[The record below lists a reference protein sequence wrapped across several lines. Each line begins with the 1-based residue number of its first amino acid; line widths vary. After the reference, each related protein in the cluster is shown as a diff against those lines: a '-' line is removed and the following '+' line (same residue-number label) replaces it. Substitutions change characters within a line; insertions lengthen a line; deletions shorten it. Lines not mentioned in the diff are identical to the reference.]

1 MRYDVFISYSSR
13 DQKIAEGV
21 CAYLEQYGIRC
32 FVAYRDIPRGVVWAG
47 AIVDAL
53 EHSQM
58 MLVLFSK
65 HFNDSQQVDR
75 EIELAAEQG
84 MPILTFRLSGDD
96 FTGAKKYYLKNLNW
110 IDAFP
115 NPEHYFGSL
124 MDNVCRLLGKEPTP
138 IFVEKV
144 VDREQQQPEQPQME
158 VHSPSK
164 LHTSSIRNRKWGF
177 AIIIGLI
184 AIVTAIAIGLQW
196 NNTRRVEEERKAL
209 VAQMRNDSIARAEQI
224 RKDSMVLAHE
234 AELYEQ
240 RERHIKDSISA
251 AAERRR
257 EEELRYQDSLSR
269 VFLARREQQIKD
281 SLSAVAAE
289 AARLEEKKARTAPTL
304 LYVNTVPSGVT
315 VYVDGKRIGTTP
327 IDGKGIARGSH
338 KVKLSKNGYE
348 EKTIIRTFGDKPV
361 VLSEVLKEKP
371 QSSAQLQTQSQ
382 VQTQSQIQQPSSS
395 SVPATTGKINGHEWV
410 DLGLSVKWATCN
422 VGASSPSEY
431 GGYYAW
437 GETEEKTEYSWE
449 TYKWFKWFL
458 ISLPIPVMK
467 KYTVPGHRGVIDNKT
482 MLEIEDDVAH
492 VKWGGSWRIPTKDEI
507 IELCDKCSFEW
518 TTING
523 VNGKKVIG
531 PNGNSIFIPAAGS
544 RIDKGFSNVS
554 KSCLYWS
561 ATLCPSA
568 ATFADN
574 AHNLFLYK
582 DLVERSSSKR
592 YGGFSVRPV
601 TE

>member
-21 CAYLEQYGIRC
+21 CAYLEQHGIRC

-84 MPILTFRLSGDD
+84 MPILTFRLSEDD

-124 MDNVCRLLGKEPTP
+124 KDNVCRLLGKEPTP
-138 IFVEKV
+138 ISVDKV
-144 VDREQQQPEQPQME
+144 AKQEQQPEQPQME
-158 VHSPSK
+158 QHSPAVLTEK
-164 LHTSSIRNRKWGF
+164 AQPHTSSNPNHKWGF
-177 AIIIGLI
+177 AIAIGLV
-184 AIVTAIAIGLQW
+184 AVVTAVAIGLQW

-209 VAQMRNDSIARAEQI
+209 VAQMRNDSIARAV
-224 RKDSMVLAHE
+224 RDSIALVRE
-234 AELYEQ
+234 VELHEQ
-240 RERHIKDSISA
+240 RERYIKDSISA
-251 AAERRR
+251 AAERKR

-269 VFLARREQQIKD
+269 VFLVRREQQIKD
-281 SLSAVAAE
+281 SLAAVAAE

-327 IDGKGIARGSH
+327 IEGKGIARGSH
-338 KVKLSKNGYE
+338 KVKLSKEGYE
-348 EKTIIRTFGDKPV
+348 AKTLTRTFGDKPV

-371 QSSAQLQTQSQ
+371 QPAAQLQTQSQ
-382 VQTQSQIQQPSSS
+382 VQPQVLIQQTSSS

-422 VGASSPSEY
+422 VGASSPSDY
-431 GGYYAW
+431 GGYFAW
-437 GETEEKTEYSWE
+437 GETEEKVYYNWDN
-449 TYKWFKWFL
+449 YKWGNDLFMYK
-458 ISLPIPVMK
+458 VT
-467 KYTVPGHRGVIDNKT
+467 KYCTYSGCGIVDNKE
-482 MLEIEDDVAH
+482 MLDPEDDVAH
-492 VKWGGSWRIPTKDEI
+492 VKWGGGWRMPTLGEI
-507 IELCDKCSFEW
+507 HELLESCTW
-518 TTING
+518 YRTTQNRILG
-523 VNGKKVIG
+523 YKITG
-531 PNGNSIFIPAAGS
+531 PNGNSIFLPAAGYRGRFGLS
-544 RIDKGFSNVS
+544 DDGVDGH
-554 KSCLYWS
+554 YWS
-561 ATLCPSA
+561 ARLFGTYNSEY
-568 ATFADN
+568 N
-574 AHNLFLYK
+574 AYQLRFYYENHSPNWMSEHRNLGL
-582 DLVERSSSKR
+582 
-592 YGGFSVRPV
+592 SVRPV
-601 TE
+601 IK

>member
-84 MPILTFRLSGDD
+84 MPILTFRLSEDD

-144 VDREQQQPEQPQME
+144 MDREQQQPEQPQME

-164 LHTSSIRNRKWGF
+164 LHTSSIRNRKWGG

-382 VQTQSQIQQPSSS
+382 IQQPSSS
-395 SVPATTGKINGHEWV
+395 SVPATTGKINEHEWV

-449 TYKWFKWFL
+449 TYKWCKGDYN
-458 ISLPIPVMK
+458 SMT
-467 KYTVPGHRGVIDNKT
+467 KYCTNSKYGTVDNKT
-482 MLEIEDDVAH
+482 TLELEDDVAR
-492 VKWGGSWRIPTKDEI
+492 VKWGGSWRMPTSSEIDELI
-507 IELCDKCSFEW
+507 KGCTWKW
-518 TTING
+518 TTQNG
-523 VNGKKVIG
+523 VNGYKVTG
-531 PNGNSIFIPAAGS
+531 ANGNSIFLPAAGFVTFGTKPEWS
-544 RIDKGFSNVS
+544 GKYGHYYSNMLRDEGYS
-554 KSCLYWS
+554 YDAEYLSFGNDYGREHLYQ
-561 ATLCPSA
+561 T
-568 ATFADN
+568 
-574 AHNLFLYK
+574 AHHRCHAYP
-582 DLVERSSSKR
+582 
-592 YGGFSVRPV
+592 VRPV
-601 TE
+601 TK

>member
-21 CAYLEQYGIRC
+21 CAYLEQHGIRC

-84 MPILTFRLSGDD
+84 MSILTFRLSEDD

-124 MDNVCRLLGKEPTP
+124 KDNVCRLLGKEPTP
-138 IFVEKV
+138 ISVDKV
-144 VDREQQQPEQPQME
+144 AKQEQQPEQPQME
-158 VHSPSK
+158 QHSPSVLTEK
-164 LHTSSIRNRKWGF
+164 AQPHTSSNPNHKWGF
-177 AIIIGLI
+177 AIAIGLV
-184 AIVTAIAIGLQW
+184 AVVTAVAIGLQW

-224 RKDSMVLAHE
+224 REDSIALARE
-234 AELYEQ
+234 AELHEQ

-251 AAERRR
+251 AAERRH

-289 AARLEEKKARTAPTL
+289 AARLEEK
-304 LYVNTVPSGVT
+304 N
-315 VYVDGKRIGTTP
+315 
-327 IDGKGIARGSH
+327 
-338 KVKLSKNGYE
+338 
-348 EKTIIRTFGDKPV
+348 
-361 VLSEVLKEKP
+361 P
-371 QSSAQLQTQSQ
+371 QSSAQPQVQSQ
-382 VQTQSQIQQPSSS
+382 SQKQQSSSS

-422 VGASSPSEY
+422 VGASSPSEC

-437 GETEEKTEYSWE
+437 GETEEKSEYSE
-449 TYKWFKWFL
+449 KNYKWWSRGITKYFFDYKWGT
-458 ISLPIPVMK
+458 I
-467 KYTVPGHRGVIDNKT
+467 
-482 MLEIEDDVAH
+482 LEPEDDVAH
-492 VKWGGSWRIPTKDEI
+492 VKWGDGWRMPTRSEIYELIKGCSWK
-507 IELCDKCSFEW
+507 W
-518 TTING
+518 TSVGG
-523 VNGKKVIG
+523 VNGYIITG
-531 PNGNSIFIPAAGS
+531 ANGNTIFLPATGLFCGS
-544 RIDKGFSNVS
+544 KVKYYGSEAFYNSLTLDRDTDKWN
-554 KSCLYWS
+554 CLLHF
-561 ATLCPSA
+561 T
-568 ATFADN
+568 
-574 AHNLFLYK
+574 
-582 DLVERSSSKR
+582 KR
-592 YGGFSVRPV
+592 FFDGALGIRYYGCSVRPV

>member
-13 DQKIAEGV
+13 DQKMAEGV
-21 CAYLEQYGIRC
+21 CAYLEQHGIRC

-84 MPILTFRLSGDD
+84 MPILTFRLSEDD

-124 MDNVCRLLGKEPTP
+124 KDNVCRLLGKEPTP
-138 IFVEKV
+138 IS
-144 VDREQQQPEQPQME
+144 VDKAAEPEQQPEQPQME
-158 VHSPSK
+158 QHSPSVLTGK
-164 LHTSSIRNRKWGF
+164 ELPHTSSNSNRKWEF
-177 AIIIGLI
+177 AIAIGLV
-184 AIVTAIAIGLQW
+184 AVVTAIAIGLQW
-196 NNTRRVEEERKAL
+196 NNARRMEKERRAL
-209 VAQMRNDSIARAEQI
+209 VAQMRNDSIARAE
-224 RKDSMVLAHE
+224 RMRDSIALARE
-234 AELYEQ
+234 AELHEQ
-240 RERHIKDSISA
+240 RERYIKDSISA

-289 AARLEEKKARTAPTL
+289 KARLEEKKARTVPTL

-327 IDGKGIARGSH
+327 IEGKGIARGSH
-338 KVKLSKNGYE
+338 KVKLGKEGYE
-348 EKTIIRTFGDKPV
+348 EKTLTRTFGDKPV

-371 QSSAQLQTQSQ
+371 KPAAQFQTQSQ
-382 VQTQSQIQQPSSS
+382 VQIQSQIQQPASS

-437 GETEEKTEYSWE
+437 GETEEKTAYSWD
-449 TYKWFKWFL
+449 TYKWGG
-458 ISLPIPVMK
+458 
-467 KYTVPGHRGVIDNKT
+467 KYWYKVAKYCTYSENGIVDNKKK
-482 MLEIEDDVAH
+482 LDLEDDVAH
-492 VKWGGSWRIPTKDEI
+492 VKWGRDWRMPTFNEI
-507 IELCDKCSFEW
+507 YELLECCTW
-518 TTING
+518 YRTTQNG
-523 VNGKKVIG
+523 VNGYKITG
-531 PNGNSIFIPAAGS
+531 PNGNTIFLPAAGY
-544 RIDKGFSNVS
+544 RYRSNLYEDGADG
-554 KSCLYWS
+554 CYWS
-561 ATLCPSA
+561 ASLFGTYSA
-568 ATFADN
+568 EYCAYR
-574 AHNLFLYK
+574 LGFLYN
-582 DLVERSSSKR
+582 SSPSWSSDHR
-592 YGGFSVRPV
+592 DCGLSVRPV
-601 TE
+601 TK

>member
-84 MPILTFRLSGDD
+84 MPILTFRLSEDD

-144 VDREQQQPEQPQME
+144 MDREQQQPEQPQME

-164 LHTSSIRNRKWGF
+164 LHTSSIRNRKWGG

-224 RKDSMVLAHE
+224 RKDSMVFAHE

-348 EKTIIRTFGDKPV
+348 EKTIIRTFGDKPI
-361 VLSEVLKEKP
+361 VLSEVLTEKP
-371 QSSAQLQTQSQ
+371 QPAAQLQTQSQ
-382 VQTQSQIQQPSSS
+382 VQPQPQMQQSSSS
-395 SVPATTGKINGHEWV
+395 SVPATTGEINGYEWV

-437 GETEEKTEYSWE
+437 GETEEKTNYSWE
-449 TYKWFKWFL
+449 TYKWCKGT
-458 ISLPIPVMK
+458 SESMT
-467 KYTVPGHRGVIDNKT
+467 KYCTNIEYGTVDNRT
-482 MLEIEDDVAH
+482 TLEPEDDVAR
-492 VKWGGSWRIPTKDEI
+492 VKWGGSWRMPTLVENK
-507 IELCDKCSFEW
+507 ELVENCTWER
-518 TTING
+518 TTRNG
-523 VNGKKVIG
+523 VNGYEVIG
-531 PNGNSIFIPAAGS
+531 SNGNSIFLPAAGY
-544 RIDKGFSNVS
+544 RNGENVYGRGELGNY
-554 KSCLYWS
+554 CS
-561 ATLCPSA
+561 ATLFSNSNYEYYLSLIFFCY
-568 ATFADN
+568 DW
-574 AHNLFLYK
+574 NLFCCRCFGL
-582 DLVERSSSKR
+582 
-592 YGGFSVRPV
+592 SVRPV